1 MLARISRLLFPPETP
16 ELTLSAALLQKEV
29 RHTEECK
36 YDFTKAT
43 LLRPNK
49 MRKALPRNKPLKN
62 EDSHQ
67 TSSNNLYSRRIIAY
81 SDDAQPQS
89 GGMQYLGDI
98 NSMVRLWVHNYML
111 KCFLVHATAW
121 YAVMI

>member
-1 MLARISRLLFPPETP
+1 M
-16 ELTLSAALLQKEV
+16 

-43 LLRPNK
+43 LLSPNK
-49 MRKALPRNKPLKN
+49 MRKGNLPRNKPLKN

-67 TSSNNLYSRRIIAY
+67 TSSSNLYSRRIQS

-89 GGMQYLGDI
+89 GGMQYLGDS
-98 NSMVRLWVHNYML
+98 NSMVRLWVHNYTEMFS
-111 KCFLVHATAW
+111 CG
-121 YAVMI
+121 MQS